1 MQPPGLRLSPGSRGR
16 SQKIGLVPGPAQNSG
31 VQLSCIIGE
40 VRCFEIDPVR
50 AATEKHPMKTGI
62 IGLPQ
67 VGKTSLFKI
76 LTKAKLE
83 DRGYSNPREAHIGVA
98 RVPDQRL
105 DKLSALYSPRKT
117 TYATVDYVDVAAI
130 GQEALKE
137 TAFLASLRQVD
148 ALIHVLRAFD
158 DDSIPHVGPIDPL
171 RDVKSVEFDLMVSD
185 LTQVEK
191 RLERVEKDLKKGRT
205 GELEREKDLLIRSKA
220 ALEQEQPLRELEMTP
235 EEKKLI
241 KGFMF
246 LSQKPVLYV
255 VNIGESTR
263 LGADLDQAVS
273 RFKLEEPA
281 GRPNAGA
288 TAICGKVEAELA
300 EMDEAEAAEF
310 LSSYGLK
317 DSGLTRL
324 IRKSYELLGLIS
336 FFTAGEDECRA
347 WTVPAGS
354 KAPQAAGAI
363 HSDLEHHF
371 IRAETIRWD
380 TLLTAG
386 SEAAARAQ
394 GTLRLE
400 GKEYVVQDGDVLHI
414 RHSG

>member
-1 MQPPGLRLSPGSRGR
+1 
-16 SQKIGLVPGPAQNSG
+16 
-31 VQLSCIIGE
+31 
-40 VRCFEIDPVR
+40 
-50 AATEKHPMKTGI
+50 MKTGI

-83 DRGYSNPREAHIGVA
+83 DRGYSNPREEHIGVA
-98 RVPDQRL
+98 RVPDERL
-105 DKLSALYSPRKT
+105 DKLSALYSPKKT
-117 TYATVDYVDVAAI
+117 TYAQVEFVDVAAI

-137 TAFLASLRQVD
+137 TAFLTSLRNVD
-148 ALIHVLRAFD
+148 ALIHVLRAFE

-171 RDVKSVEFDLMVSD
+171 RDIKNVEFDLMISD

-191 RLERVEKDLKKGRT
+191 RLERLEKDLKKGRT
-205 GELEREKDLLIRSKA
+205 SDLEREQALLLRSKE
-220 ALEQEQPLRELEMTP
+220 ALEKEQPLRELEMTP
-235 EEKKLI
+235 DEKKLI

-246 LSQKPVLYV
+246 LSQKPILYAL
-255 VNIGESTR
+255 NIGESMT
-263 LGADLDQAVS
+263 LGVDLDAAVAK
-273 RFKLEEPA
+273 FKLEEVA
-281 GRPNAGA
+281 HRPNSGA

-300 EMDEAEAAEF
+300 EMEDEEATEF
-310 LSSYGLK
+310 LSSYGLNE
-317 DSGLTRL
+317 SGLVRL
-324 IRKSYELLGLIS
+324 IRKSYELQGLIS

-347 WTVPAGS
+347 WTIPLGS
-354 KAPQAAGAI
+354 KAPQGAGAI

-380 TLLTAG
+380 ALLAAG
-386 SEAAARAQ
+386 SETAARSK

-400 GKEYVVQDGDVLHI
+400 GKEYIVQDGDVMHI